1 MKLHQ
6 SFAAGMLCV
15 TTMLSVPSMAQTWS
29 DTWLGYRHGDA
40 FREPGN
46 PDRVSKD
53 ILNVGH
59 ASGYGYGQNFFN
71 LDILQ
76 SDRNDPAQGGATGA
90 TEFYLVYRHQVHAD
104 KLTRTPW
111 QFGPVR
117 QVAITLGFDLNTKNT
132 AVAPR
137 KRLALMGPTLK
148 LDVPG
153 FLDVSLLAAYETGH
167 CGVCQEPTVS
177 YDPFPMLSLAWGIPF
192 DVVGAP
198 LRFQGF
204 ANAMAGKGENHGGN
218 ETHTELLSRPALM
231 LDVGHFLLGEDKVMW
246 VGVGY
251 EIWRNKFGNQGVIG
265 VDTATLTANA
275 EWHF

>member
-1 MKLHQ
+1 MNLNQ
-6 SFAAGMLCV
+6 ILAMGMLTL
-15 TTMLSVPSMAQTWS
+15 TTLCSTPAAAQTWS

-46 PDRVSKD
+46 PETVSKD
-53 ILNVGH
+53 ILSVGH

-71 LDILQ
+71 LDIFQ

-104 KLTRTPW
+104 KLSHTSW
-111 QFGPVR
+111 QFGPAR
-117 QVAITLGFDLNTKNT
+117 QVAVTFGFDLNTKNT
-132 AVAPR
+132 AVTPR
-137 KRLALMGPTLK
+137 KRLVVMGPTLK

-177 YDPFPMLSLAWGIPF
+177 YDPFPMLNLAWGIPF
-192 DVVGAP
+192 DLAGAP
-198 LRFQGF
+198 LRVQGF
-204 ANAMAGKGENHGGN
+204 ANLIAGKGENHSGRD
-218 ETHTELLSRPALM
+218 THTELLARPALM
-231 LDVGHFLLGEDKVMW
+231 LDAGHFWLGQDKVMW
-246 VGVGY
+246 VGLGY
-251 EIWRNKFGNQGVIG
+251 EIWRNKFGNQGVVG
-265 VDTATLTANA
+265 VDTTTVTANA